1 MQARPETVQSQRNVQ
16 FLEEYV
22 FDKNN
27 KRKEVAVGLSVGN
40 KIGKG
45 KTSVIKDIKDIAK
58 FKKGDV
64 LITHM
69 TDPD

>member
-1 MQARPETVQSQRNVQ
+1 MQSQRDIQ
-16 FLEEYV
+16 FLEEYI
-22 FDKNN
+22 FEGGS
-27 KRKEVAVGLSVGN
+27 KRKELVVGLSVGN

-45 KTSVIKDIKDIAK
+45 RASVIKDIKDIAK

>member
-1 MQARPETVQSQRNVQ
+1 VQSQKDVQ
-16 FLEEYV
+16 VLKEYI
-22 FDKNN
+22 FEDNS
-27 KRKEVAVGLSVGN
+27 KRKEIVVGLSVGN
-40 KIGKG
+40 RIGRG
-45 KTSVIKDIKDIAK
+45 KASIIKDIKDISK

>member
-1 MQARPETVQSQRNVQ
+1 
-16 FLEEYV
+16 LEEYV
-22 FDKNN
+22 FDNSK
-27 KRKEVAVGLSVGN
+27 KYKEIVTGLSVGN

-45 KTSVIKDIKDIAK
+45 RVSVIKDIKDIAK

>member
-1 MQARPETVQSQRNVQ
+1 VQSQRNVQ

-22 FDKNN
+22 FDNNN
-27 KRKEVAVGLSVGN
+27 KRKEVVVGLSVGN

-45 KTSVIKDIKDIAK
+45 KASVIKDIKDIAK